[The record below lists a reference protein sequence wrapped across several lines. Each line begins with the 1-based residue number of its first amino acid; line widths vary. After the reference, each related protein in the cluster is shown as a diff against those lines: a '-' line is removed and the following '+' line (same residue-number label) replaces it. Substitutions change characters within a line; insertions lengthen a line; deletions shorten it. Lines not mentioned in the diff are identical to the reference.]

1 MVRVGAKMEEMNC
14 GREEELVGFLYDEL
28 DDAAKTRFTHH
39 AESCAGCKSQL
50 TSLTNVRQSVVAWR
64 NLSLGALPTFDQR
77 HPVVLAQPNRSALAA
92 LREFFNLSPLWA
104 KGTLAF
110 ASLLFCLLA
119 VLAVAR
125 FNQTT
130 PVNTVVSENNPKS
143 TQEFNAEVERRVK
156 EELDRRATNQRQMT
170 AGVAELP
177 PKKNLSRP
185 VNVTRPS
192 ATTTSSRTARPLS
205 KLERQELAA
214 DLRLIEADSDL
225 DLILIGDRINQ

>member
-1 MVRVGAKMEEMNC
+1 MQEMNC

-28 DDAAKTRFTHH
+28 DDAAKTRFAHH
-39 AESCAGCKSQL
+39 AESCKSCNSQL

-64 NLSLGALPTFDQR
+64 NESLGAVPTFDQR
-77 HPVVLAQPNRSALAA
+77 QPVVMAQPNRSALAA

-119 VLAVAR
+119 VLAVGR

-130 PVNTVVSENNPKS
+130 PVNNVASENNPKS

-156 EELDRRATNQRQMT
+156 EELERRDTNQRQMT
-170 AGVAELP
+170 AAAELP
-177 PKKNLSRP
+177 PKQNLSRP
-185 VNVTRPS
+185 VNVTKRSARTTPS
-192 ATTTSSRTARPLS
+192 TKTARPLS